1 MHFIRYE
8 KIVYDKIM
16 KRQHLFTTFLLLL
29 ILTFSG
35 RTSFAQSGTRSA
47 PKKEKNS
54 PLGLGVNIGNIGF
67 YNNYFTFGLSP
78 NVALR
83 IGDEVAVGFMLKAQ
97 YIYERFPQYGNLK
110 ISTFNL
116 GPTLFA
122 RYKPIWNVETATPF
136 LRGLFIQA
144 EYERALLARPKID
157 DLGNVIVEGN
167 RIVTERPGEDYMY
180 VGIGSSFGYPFSTF
194 VSIHYNIL
202 DKATAT
208 RIPFDYRIGI
218 TYRY

>member
-1 MHFIRYE
+1 M
-8 KIVYDKIM
+8 M
-16 KRQHLFTTFLLLL
+16 KRLNLFRTILFLLVLTLTSGSL
-29 ILTFSG
+29 I
-35 RTSFAQSGTRSA
+35 AQSGSKSA
-47 PKKEKNS
+47 SKKEKNS
-54 PLGLGVNIGNIGF
+54 PLGLGANIGNIGF

-78 NVALR
+78 NVAFR
-83 IGDEVAVGFMLKAQ
+83 ITDEVAVGFMLKTQ
-97 YIYERFPQYGNLK
+97 YIYERFPQYGLK

-116 GPTLFA
+116 GPTVFA
-122 RYKPIWNVETATPF
+122 RYKPLWNVENTTPF

-144 EYERALLARPKID
+144 EFEKAFLARPKVD
-157 DLGNVIVEGN
+157 DFGNIIVEGN

-180 VGIGSSFGYPFSTF
+180 VGLGSSFGYPFSTF

-208 RIPFDYRIGI
+208 RIPFDYRIGF